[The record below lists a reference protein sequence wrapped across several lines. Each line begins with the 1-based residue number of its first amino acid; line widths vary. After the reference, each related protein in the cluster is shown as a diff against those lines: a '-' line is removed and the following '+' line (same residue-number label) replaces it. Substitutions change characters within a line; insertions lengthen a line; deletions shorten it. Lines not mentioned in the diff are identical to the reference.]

1 MTTDIAAPRTG
12 AAPAAPH
19 VPLPADLK
27 VTQWRVLRSEW
38 VKFWSLR
45 SSYITLAA
53 TVLGMI
59 GFGVLFSAVTAN
71 RWTVMDAAQRLR
83 FEPTGVSLR
92 GFELAQLIIG
102 VLGVLLVTGE
112 YGTGMIRA
120 TMAAAPKRLPVIW
133 AKAAVFAVVTFTVTA
148 VAALASFYI
157 GQALLHS
164 QHIDVALT
172 APGVLRTVLGV
183 PLYLTAVGLFGA
195 AIGWMI
201 RSTAGGIATVFGLLL
216 VLPNLARILPSSWGN
231 HINPY
236 LPSNA
241 GQEILTWHT
250 DAGSLAPWTGYLVFL
265 IYIAVA
271 FVGAA
276 ILVKRRDA

>member
-1 MTTDIAAPRTG
+1 MTSQVLTKPVLADFGGTAPSS
-12 AAPAAPH
+12 
-19 VPLPADLK
+19 DLR
-27 VTQWRVLRSEW
+27 VTQWRLLKSEW
-38 VKFWSLR
+38 LKFWSLR
-45 SSYITLAA
+45 SSWITLAA
-53 TVLGMI
+53 TVVGMI
-59 GFGVLFSAVTAN
+59 GFAALITSVTAS
-71 RWTVMDAAQRLR
+71 RYGTMTPVEQATFD
-83 FEPTGVSLR
+83 PVGTSLA
-92 GFELAQLIIG
+92 GYFIAQLLVG

-112 YGTGMIRA
+112 YGTGMIRS

-133 AKAAVFAVVTFTVTA
+133 AKAVVFAVITFTTTA
-148 VAALASFYI
+148 VAAIVSFYV
-157 GQALLHS
+157 GQAMLHS
-164 QHIDVALT
+164 QHIDTALT

-183 PLYLTAVGLFGA
+183 ALYLTAVGLFGA
-195 AIGWMI
+195 ALGWII

-250 DAGSLAPWTGYLVFL
+250 DAGSLAPWTGYAVFL
-265 IYIAVA
+265 IYVAVA

-276 ILVKRRDA
+276 VLVKRRDA

>member
-1 MTTDIAAPRTG
+1 MTSQVITKPVLADPGGVAP
-12 AAPAAPH
+12 
-19 VPLPADLK
+19 PADLR
-27 VTQWRVLRSEW
+27 VTQWRLMKSEW
-38 VKFWSLR
+38 LKFWSLR
-45 SSYITLAA
+45 SSWITLAA
-53 TVLGMI
+53 AVLGMV
-59 GFGVLFSAVTAN
+59 GFAALIAGVTAS
-71 RWTVMDAAQRLR
+71 RYS
-83 FEPTGVSLR
+83 SLTPQDKAVFDPV
-92 GFELAQLIIG
+92 GTSLSGWFIAQLIVS

-120 TMAAAPKRLPVIW
+120 TMTAAPKRLPVIW

-157 GQALLHS
+157 GQSLLHS

-172 APGVLRTVLGV
+172 APGVLHTVLGV

-201 RSTAGGIATVFGLLL
+201 RNTAGGIATVFGLLL
-216 VLPNLARILPSSWGN
+216 VLPNLARVLPTSWGD

-276 ILVKRRDA
+276 VVVKRRDA

>member
-1 MTTDIAAPRTG
+1 MTSQVITKPVLADFGGVAPS
-12 AAPAAPH
+12 
-19 VPLPADLK
+19 ADLR
-27 VTQWRVLRSEW
+27 VTQWRLVKSEW
-38 VKFWSLR
+38 LKFWSLR
-45 SSYITLAA
+45 SSWITLAA
-53 TVLGMI
+53 TVVGMV
-59 GFGVLFSAVTAN
+59 GFAALIAGVTAS
-71 RWTVMDAAQRLR
+71 RYS
-83 FEPTGVSLR
+83 SLSAPDKAVFDPV
-92 GFELAQLIIG
+92 GTSLSGYFIAQLIVG

-120 TMAAAPKRLPVIW
+120 TMAAAPRRLPVIW

-164 QHIDVALT
+164 QHVDVALT

-201 RSTAGGIATVFGLLL
+201 RNTAGGIATVFSLLL
-216 VLPNLARILPSSWGN
+216 VLPNLARVLPASWGN